1 MFHLEI
7 VDSLQKKRRKDLF
20 EAVFEVQSLYYF
32 PIIATL
38 SSKDLHKATSY
49 SCHSFHS
56 RLKLTWNFLVTCLLG
71 WRQSW

>member
-7 VDSLQKKRRKDLF
+7 VDSLQEKRRRDL
-20 EAVFEVQSLYYF
+20 FEVQSLYYF
-32 PIIATL
+32 PFIATL

-49 SCHSFHS
+49 SCHLFHS

-71 WRQSW
+71 